1 MSPTADHPRI
11 VVPLYEGF
19 NLLDLCGPAEMF
31 SWAGYEVA
39 LVAEVPG
46 EVTAVNGFILKVENT
61 LPDPAE
67 RCDALWVPGGDP
79 ASSTASSPIP
89 GRATSSS
96 CRPNP
101 R

>member
-1 MSPTADHPRI
+1 MSPTADRPRI

-39 LVAEVPG
+39 LVAEMPG
-46 EVTAVNGFILKVENT
+46 EVTAVNGFILKVENG

-67 RCDALWVPGGDP
+67 RCDALWCLAGTPP
-79 ASSTASSPIP
+79 SSTASSPIP
-89 GRATSSS
+89 SRATCSS
-96 CRPNP
+96 CGPSR